1 MEEQIKSK
9 FAETKFRLD
18 QEEVKREE
26 LENRKLLYVEKG
38 KELRQ
43 SNLSVIELRNNHD
56 AILRMDEWIRE
67 QDIVVNQVA
76 YELEEVRLELIEMQK
91 ERKTY
96 EKLRETAFEEFVAEE
111 NRLEAK
117 EIDELVSYKHH

>member
-18 QEEVKREE
+18 QEEMKREE

-76 YELEEVRLELIEMQK
+76 Y
-91 ERKTY
+91 
-96 EKLRETAFEEFVAEE
+96 
-111 NRLEAK
+111 
-117 EIDELVSYKHH
+117 